1 MKKLFKNRLFV
12 ICLVIVLTIAVLV
25 VSILS
30 VNGTFS
36 KTAPVYKVSEMA
48 LDWWGAGTTA
58 QGKVASN
65 AVHSI
70 TLDAEDKVAKV
81 YVKKNQ
87 KVKKGD
93 KLFEYDLSGVKA
105 QIKSKQ
111 IALESAQNALYI
123 AGAQLKS
130 MQNATPGV
138 GSSTD
143 VNDATL
149 NTVVSTDMIPYAGD
163 GTQKNPYRYNLSGG
177 AVLGSDYISAM
188 CEKRDEDLYELLE
201 YHSAD
206 NINGTLLYEIR
217 LVFYTDATFDF
228 SVSQFDIG
236 QNIMETDY
244 SKYTRDELDDMIAN
258 KKSEIKSLEV
268 DARMAQNELSAAKNK
283 QVNSTV
289 YAGVSGVVK
298 TLRSPENAKKQAQPF
313 IEVVGSSGMYVSG
326 LLNEFELGE
335 VKEGSQVDILSA
347 GGDVLAKA
355 TITDISE
362 YPSAESEAD
371 NETAF
376 SVANKN
382 ASYYPFTAAIEKT
395 NKVKIGDSV
404 SVSFD
409 KANSTSVYI
418 LNAFVRSDSRGE
430 SYVYAQGENGTLSKL
445 KVSTG
450 TVVYGE
456 YIEITSGISKDTYL
470 AFPYGKSAK
479 EGARTQRQP
488 FTDFLNEAV

>member
-163 GTQKNPYRYNLSGG
+163 
-177 AVLGSDYISAM
+177 
-188 CEKRDEDLYELLE
+188 
-201 YHSAD
+201 
-206 NINGTLLYEIR
+206 
-217 LVFYTDATFDF
+217 
-228 SVSQFDIG
+228 
-236 QNIMETDY
+236 
-244 SKYTRDELDDMIAN
+244 
-258 KKSEIKSLEV
+258 
-268 DARMAQNELSAAKNK
+268 
-283 QVNSTV
+283 
-289 YAGVSGVVK
+289 
-298 TLRSPENAKKQAQPF
+298 
-313 IEVVGSSGMYVSG
+313 
-326 LLNEFELGE
+326 
-335 VKEGSQVDILSA
+335 
-347 GGDVLAKA
+347 
-355 TITDISE
+355 
-362 YPSAESEAD
+362 
-371 NETAF
+371 
-376 SVANKN
+376 
-382 ASYYPFTAAIEKT
+382 
-395 NKVKIGDSV
+395 
-404 SVSFD
+404 
-409 KANSTSVYI
+409 
-418 LNAFVRSDSRGE
+418 
-430 SYVYAQGENGTLSKL
+430 
-445 KVSTG
+445 
-450 TVVYGE
+450 
-456 YIEITSGISKDTYL
+456 
-470 AFPYGKSAK
+470 
-479 EGARTQRQP
+479 
-488 FTDFLNEAV
+488 